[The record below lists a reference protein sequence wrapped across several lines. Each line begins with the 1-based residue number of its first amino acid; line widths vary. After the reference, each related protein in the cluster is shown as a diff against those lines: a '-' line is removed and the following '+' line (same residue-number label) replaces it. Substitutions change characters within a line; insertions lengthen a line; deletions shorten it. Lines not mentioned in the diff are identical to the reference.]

1 MGRERIGE
9 AVRIEAADILAG
21 LWAGLARIADG
32 LTVHLRDVD
41 AGVAVLVSVFVGVL
55 CGAWFVQVLERLAG
69 APLLGWLRL
78 LRRLW
83 LLGFSGWCVFPGCG
97 VHIKARYRL
106 CTNHFLAASRY
117 EWEHRPGWGK
127 KDKRSD
133 AFYVYLLE
141 LDGGRTLYAGQTRN
155 LMRRMQEHCAGTTKT
170 TRGRRPVLAWFE
182 QVPTRQAAVEKEAD
196 LKHRIDTQPEAVR
209 GMVAAFRGR

>member
-1 MGRERIGE
+1 M
-9 AVRIEAADILAG
+9 RIEAAEILAG

-41 AGVAVLVSVFVGVL
+41 AGTTVLVSVFVGVL
-55 CGAWFVQVLERLAG
+55 CGAWFVQFLERLVQV
-69 APLLGWLRL
+69 PLLGWLRL

-97 VHIKARYRL
+97 MRIKARYQL

-117 EWEHRPGWGK
+117 EWEHRPDWGR
-127 KDKRSD
+127 KDKWSD

-141 LDGGRTLYAGQTRN
+141 LDGGKKLYAGQTRN
-155 LMRRMQEHCAGTTKT
+155 LMRRMQEHCDGTTKT
-170 TRGRRPVLAWFE
+170 TAGRRPVLAWFE
-182 QVPTRQAAVEKEAD
+182 QVSTRQAAVEKEAD
-196 LKHRIDTQPEAVR
+196 LKHRIDTQPGAVR
-209 GMVAAFRGR
+209 GMVAAFRSR